1 MRYRHV
7 HADSDEWV
15 VVHRNHPSG
24 GGGDNGCGCIIAIV
38 VLALLM
44 GGC

>member
-15 VVHRNHPSG
+15 AVHRNRPSR
-24 GGGDNGCGCIIAIV
+24 GGDNGCGCIIAIII
-38 VLALLM
+38 LAALL
-44 GGC
+44 GRC